1 MNLSILQYFKQN
13 IKGFST
19 YSREN
24 MCKSVDKLINK
35 IERINIVGNIS
46 FLNKLYTVYTQSK
59 KITKYPQNNDLQLV
73 NNHLCSYSQPLLLL
87 LIK

>member
-59 KITKYPQNNDLQLV
+59 RLLNTLKIMICNLSIITYAHIHSPITTTN
-73 NNHLCSYSQPLLLL
+73 
-87 LIK
+87 